1 MLKTII
7 SYTMPTIN
15 KGCNKRKIQSSN
27 RRKERQL
34 IYNTPEWKKLSKAFK
49 MAFPLCQRC
58 LTNGVIKEAKHIH
71 HKVSFMEVEDELK
84 RKELAYNWDN
94 LEALCVECHI
104 KEHNKHHNHQ

>member
-1 MLKTII
+1 MHINILN
-7 SYTMPTIN
+7 TMPTIN
-15 KGCNKRKIQSSN
+15 LNRNKRKIQPSN

-49 MAFPLCQRC
+49 MANPLCQRC

-84 RKELAYNWDN
+84 RRELAYNWR
-94 LEALCVECHI
+94 
-104 KEHNKHHNHQ
+104 